1 MNVAQKAPV
10 AGFPT
15 HVVRMGRGVRRALF
29 LHCTLAHSGAWTKV
43 QAELL
48 DKLDMTAF
56 DRPGHGRSGAWS
68 GEGGP
73 AGLLDLTADIA
84 AELAGKRTDIIG
96 HSFGALAALRLAMTR
111 PDRVRTLT
119 LIEPPLFAAIR
130 GTPAY
135 EAHAAQM
142 SRFFEALA
150 ADDKPLAAQI
160 FNDEMSPEA
169 PWSVLPGAARLGFAR
184 RIHTIADEEPV
195 TMQDAAGLLA
205 PGGLEGIEVPVLL
218 MQGTASPA
226 FMAETMSALAAR
238 MPTARHVMAVG
249 AGHMAPITHPLN
261 VAGEIAAFLK
271 V

>member
-1 MNVAQKAPV
+1 MKPAPRTQV

-15 HVVRMGRGVRRALF
+15 HVVRMGRGLRRALF
-29 LHCTLAHSGAWTKV
+29 LHCTLAHSGAWTRV

-48 DKLDMTAF
+48 DRLDMTAF
-56 DRPGHGRSGAWS
+56 DRPNHGRSGAWT

-73 AGLLDLTADIA
+73 VGLLDLTARIA
-84 AELAGKRTDIIG
+84 AELAGKPTDIVA
-96 HSFGALAALRLAMTR
+96 HSYGALVALRLAMKR

-135 EAHAAQM
+135 DAHAAEM
-142 SRFFEALA
+142 ARFFEALEAGDRMA
-150 ADDKPLAAQI
+150 AAGI

-169 PWSVLPGAARLGFAR
+169 PWAGLPEAARLGLAR

-195 TMQDAAGLLA
+195 TMEDAAGLLA
-205 PGGLEGIEVPVLL
+205 PGALEAIDVPILL
-218 MQGTASPA
+218 MQGTASPKLI
-226 FMAETMSALAAR
+226 AETMEALAAR
-238 MPTARHVMAVG
+238 LPGARRVLAIG
-249 AGHMAPITHPLN
+249 AGHMVPVTHPVN
-261 VAGEIAAFLK
+261 VAGEIASLLK